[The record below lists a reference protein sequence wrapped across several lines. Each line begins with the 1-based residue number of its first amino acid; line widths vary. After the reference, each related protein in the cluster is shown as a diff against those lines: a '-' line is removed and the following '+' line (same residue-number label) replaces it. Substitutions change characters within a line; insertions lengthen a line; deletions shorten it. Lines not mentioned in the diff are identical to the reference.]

1 MMTTPSQT
9 VGPFFGFGLPYDDGP
24 CVVPEWHPGAITI
37 HGQVFDGEGEP
48 VPDAL
53 VEIWQADAHG
63 LASAETGAVRR
74 DRSGFSG
81 FGRSGTDSDGAYR
94 FSTIKPGQV
103 GESAPHAAVL
113 VFARG
118 LLKPVATRIY
128 FPEDTDTHASD
139 PVLSVVDP
147 ARRPTLVAVREA
159 GRRYRFDVR
168 LQGENETVFF
178 AF

>member
-1 MMTTPSQT
+1 MTTPSQT

-24 CVVPEWHPGAITI
+24 RVVPEWHPGAVTI
-37 HGQVFDGEGEP
+37 HGHVFDGEGEP

-53 VEIWQADAHG
+53 VEIWQVDAHG
-63 LASAETGAVRR
+63 LPSAEVGAVRR
-74 DRSGFSG
+74 DRRGFSG
-81 FGRSGTDSDGAYR
+81 FGRSGTDSDGAYW
-94 FSTIKPGQV
+94 FSTVKPGQM
-103 GESAPHAAVL
+103 GGSAPYAAIL

-128 FPEDTDTHASD
+128 FPEDTAAHAND
-139 PVLSVVDP
+139 PVLSAVDP
-147 ARRPTLVAVREA
+147 VRRPTLIAAREA
-159 GRRYRFDVR
+159 DRQYRFDVR